1 LVGTWCRAVARA
13 RYSRGAEFRSQKA
26 VLVNGILSQYMLRTI
41 LAATAMVLVV
51 LLALAG
57 LFEFIAEL
65 DDTQGDYQTPRVILY
80 TLLRLPQLAFEMLP
94 VAALIGSLLGL
105 GGLAASSEIVV
116 MRSAGLSVNQLA
128 GMVAVT
134 GFALLVFTGLLGEF
148 IGPPLD
154 YYARNM
160 RLEARYEQDDDRLGN
175 ETWVRDGP
183 VILHLE
189 RVSSEFEFG
198 SIYLFL
204 LDEHNGLASI
214 ARAENSGIDD
224 DDRWILENLRE
235 TRFRDD
241 GVQVVE
247 SSVAVESFDIDAE
260 VLGISLVKPQSLSGR
275 GLMSYVAYL
284 KRNSLDSRRYE
295 TELWYRVARTATVM
309 IMPILALAFV
319 FGPLRTGGAGARLMI
334 GVVIGLAYYLAS
346 EMLANSGQ
354 VFNFE
359 PAVIAWLPSVT
370 LAIVTV
376 FALHRVR

>member
-1 LVGTWCRAVARA
+1 
-13 RYSRGAEFRSQKA
+13 
-26 VLVNGILSQYMLRTI
+26 MMRTI
-41 LAATAMVLVV
+41 LAMTALVLVV

-80 TLLRLPQLAFEMLP
+80 TALRFPQLAFEMLP

-105 GGLAASSEIVV
+105 GALAANSEIIV
-116 MRSAGLSVNQLA
+116 MRSAGLSIKKLS

-134 GFALLVFTGLLGEF
+134 GFVLLVFTALLGEL

-154 YYARNM
+154 YFARNM
-160 RLEARYEQDDDRLGN
+160 RMEARHQKDDDRLGN
-175 ETWVRDGP
+175 ATWVRDGP
-183 VILHLE
+183 VVLHLE

-198 SIYLFL
+198 SVYIFRF
-204 LDEHNGLASI
+204 DDDNGLESI
-214 ARAENSGIDD
+214 ARAEKSGIDK

-235 TRFRDD
+235 TRFKDD
-241 GVQVVE
+241 GVQVVS
-247 SSVAVESFDIDAE
+247 SSVAVESFDINAE

-275 GLMSYVAYL
+275 GLLSYLAYL
-284 KRNSLDSRRYE
+284 KRNSLDARRYE
-295 TELWYRVARTATVM
+295 TELWYRIARTATVI

-319 FGPLRTGGAGARLMI
+319 FGSLRTSGSGGRLMI

-354 VFNFE
+354 IFDFD
-359 PAVIAWLPSVT
+359 PSVIAWLPSAMLV
-370 LAIVTV
+370 IVTIY
-376 FALHRVR
+376 ALNRIR